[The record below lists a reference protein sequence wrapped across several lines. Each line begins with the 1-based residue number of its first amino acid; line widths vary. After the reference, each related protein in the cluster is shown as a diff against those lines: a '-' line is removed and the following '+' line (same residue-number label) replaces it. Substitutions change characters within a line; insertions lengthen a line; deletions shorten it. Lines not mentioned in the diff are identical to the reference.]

1 MNVVVAPSAGFCR
14 GVRNAVTRARECAE
28 RSTGL
33 QPVVV
38 ENTRVENPRPVFTD
52 GPLIHNKQM
61 MKELAREG
69 VAETDAPETLAPG
82 STLVIRAHGIAP
94 ERRAF
99 LKSLPLE
106 LVDATC
112 PDVARIQSQIRLHA
126 RQGKAVLI
134 YGDHGH
140 AEVVGLL
147 GFAEGRGRVV
157 SSVAEVADLPQTTQ
171 SNVCLVAQSTQ
182 FPFAYAEVA
191 EAVKQRFQ
199 KVAVLDTIC
208 DATKN
213 RQREVEELAVEC
225 GALVVVGGH
234 HSANTL
240 RLVELARTFKPTFH
254 VETAAELQGSDF
266 ASFSC
271 VGLTA
276 GASTPDFLLDE
287 TRRVLEAF

>member
-1 MNVVVAPSAGFCR
+1 MKVVVAPSAGFCR
-14 GVRNAVTRARECAE
+14 GVRNAVTRARECAK
-28 RSTGL
+28 
-33 QPVVV
+33 
-38 ENTRVENPRPVFTD
+38 NTRHVHTD

-61 MKELAREG
+61 MASLAQEG
-69 VAETDAPETLAPG
+69 VAETDAPEALPSN
-82 STLVIRAHGIAP
+82 STLVIRAHGISP

-99 LKSLPLE
+99 LRSLPLE

-126 RQGKAVLI
+126 RQGAAVLI

-157 SSVAEVADLPQTTQ
+157 SSVEEVETLCCSGVAQRRLASRSDAATI
-171 SNVCLVAQSTQ
+171 CLVAQSTQ

-191 EAVKQRFQ
+191 EAVKQRFPN
-199 KVAVLDTIC
+199 VVVLDTIC

-213 RQREVEELAVEC
+213 RQREVEQLAAEC
-225 GALVVVGGH
+225 DALVIVGGH

-254 VETAAELQGSDF
+254 IETAAELRREDF
-266 ASFSC
+266 SAFRC

-287 TRRVLEAF
+287 TRNMLEGF